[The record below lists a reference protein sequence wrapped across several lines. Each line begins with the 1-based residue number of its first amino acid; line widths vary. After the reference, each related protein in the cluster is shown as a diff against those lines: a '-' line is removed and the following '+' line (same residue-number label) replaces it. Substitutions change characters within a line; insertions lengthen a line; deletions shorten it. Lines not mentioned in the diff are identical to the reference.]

1 VKLAARI
8 RRNLFPVG
16 HECGIVFL
24 VGRGPEPLND
34 RLKTQQRGA
43 LMKAEKANRHTMVTL
58 RIAGAHDADAEIYR
72 DRVRVYIP
80 GAVITIGDMDAA
92 HSVNRVWRD
101 AALTAPKIFS
111 PEGRA
116 DGYRPPGSTI
126 WVAVNLTG
134 KIVGRDI
141 QGKIPSHSPSK
152 CGELKVRIGSLV
164 IVMDDL
170 AAAESQ
176 IKVWREANTQAWKVF
191 RNLE

>member
-1 VKLAARI
+1 MQAGKAAHQAIVSLRLA
-8 RRNLFPVG
+8 
-16 HECGIVFL
+16 
-24 VGRGPEPLND
+24 GP
-34 RLKTQQRGA
+34 
-43 LMKAEKANRHTMVTL
+43 
-58 RIAGAHDADAEIYR
+58 HDADAEIYR

-80 GAVITIGDMDAA
+80 GAVITIGDMAAA

-101 AALTAPKIFS
+101 AAEALPKIFS
-111 PEGRA
+111 LGGSA
-116 DGYRPPGSTI
+116 DGYRSPGSTI
-126 WVAVNLTG
+126 WVSVNLAG

-141 QGKIPSHSPSK
+141 QGKIPSHSPSR

-176 IKVWREANTQAWKVF
+176 TKVWREAYAQAWKVF